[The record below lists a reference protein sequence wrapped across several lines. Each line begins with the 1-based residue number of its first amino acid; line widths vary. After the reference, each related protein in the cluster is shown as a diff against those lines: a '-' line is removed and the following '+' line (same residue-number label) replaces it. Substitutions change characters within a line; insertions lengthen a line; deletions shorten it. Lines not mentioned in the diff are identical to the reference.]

1 MQIDLDTIDVSN
13 LNRQFLFRKCHVG
26 QSKANVAAQ
35 AVKRFAPDVHI
46 VADMA
51 DVTQAAYDLEF
62 FRKFDIVLNGLDN
75 LEARRHVN
83 KMCLSARVP
92 LVESGTAGYLGQVTV
107 HVGSKVE
114 CFDCQ
119 AKPRQKSYAVCT
131 IRRTPQKPI
140 HCVVWAKEVAFHGLF
155 GEGETDDLGADI
167 EFEKGMDAGEYAKR
181 IFTKLYRDNINA
193 ILKDVEESE
202 EDVWKGRDPPK
213 PLSVDDFRED
223 FKQVIE
229 KSSDGSS
236 LPSQD
241 EVLNVHQSA
250 RMFIQAVLDL
260 VHERAD
266 LIGSMTV
273 SSLTVNSFCCACDF
287 RPVLTYPVEI
297 ICDLK
302 VLSWA
307 AV

>member
-35 AVKRFAPDVHI
+35 AVKRFAPDVKI

-155 GEGETDDLGADI
+155 GEGETEDLGENV
-167 EFEKGMDAGEYAKR
+167 EFDKGMDAGEYAR
-181 IFTKLYRDNINA
+181 WIFTKLFSDNINA

-213 PLSVDDFRED
+213 PLSVEDFQED
-223 FKQVIE
+223 FKHVLENQ
-229 KSSDGSS
+229 SNNGPSM
-236 LPSQD
+236 PSQD
-241 EVLNVHQSA
+241 DSLDVHQSA

-260 VHERAD
+260 VNGRAD

-273 SSLTVNSFCCACDF
+273 SLLYFTVNLSC
-287 RPVLTYPVEI
+287 YS
-297 ICDLK
+297 CDLGSFD
-302 VLSWA
+302 VS
-307 AV
+307 